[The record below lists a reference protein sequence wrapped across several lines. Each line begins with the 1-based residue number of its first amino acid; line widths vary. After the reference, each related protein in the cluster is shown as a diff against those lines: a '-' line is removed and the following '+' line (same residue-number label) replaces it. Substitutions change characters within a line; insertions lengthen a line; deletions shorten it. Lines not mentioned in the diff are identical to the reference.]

1 MEDQVSKLN
10 GRSNNNTEIATFLGS
25 SQSNPQAEQKALNG
39 DYSLIYVTP
48 EKLTSS
54 TAFLDSLAY
63 MHMNT
68 KKICLIAVDES
79 HCVSQWGHGTYI
91 YMCLWLR
98 YALILLIFNS
108 ANPLSQTV
116 FKNPVRLII

>member
-10 GRSNNNTEIATFLGS
+10 GRSNNNKEIATFLGS
-25 SQSNPQAEQKALNG
+25 SQTNPNAEQKALNG

-63 MHMNT
+63 MHMNV

-79 HCVSQWGHGTYI
+79 HCVSQWGHGMFI
-91 YMCLWLR
+91 YDDSRLCLF
-98 YALILLIFNS
+98 YQMILNFC
-108 ANPLSQTV
+108 
-116 FKNPVRLII
+116 

>member
-10 GRSNNNTEIATFLGS
+10 GRSNNNKEIATFLGS

-48 EKLTSS
+48 EKLTGG

-63 MHMNT
+63 MHMNK

-79 HCVSQWGHGTYI
+79 HCVSQWGHGTFI
-91 YMCLWLR
+91 YDEE
-98 YALILLIFNS
+98 
-108 ANPLSQTV
+108 
-116 FKNPVRLII
+116 

>member
-10 GRSNNNTEIATFLGS
+10 GRSGNKEIATFLGS
-25 SQSNPQAEQKALNG
+25 SQSNPQAESKALNG

-63 MHMNT
+63 MHMNK

-79 HCVSQWGHGTYI
+79 HCVSQWGHGTLF
-91 YMCLWLR
+91 YMCSWFR
-98 YALILLIFNS
+98 YAL
-108 ANPLSQTV
+108 V
-116 FKNPVRLII
+116 FISDNLNFC